1 MYLQIYSELW
11 STFLKARLN
20 INVITGLLMLIKLS
34 KLSLVITLI
43 LDERQKINP
52 YFTVYLQM
60 EESISKAYEAIQRYL
75 LMTI

>member
-1 MYLQIYSELW
+1 
-11 STFLKARLN
+11 
-20 INVITGLLMLIKLS
+20 MLIKLL
-34 KLSLVITLI
+34 KLILVITLT

-75 LMTI
+75 LMTV